1 VSTEATPAADRLVF
15 RVRSSTSSTDLGSA
29 VAHGVMGGRE
39 VEMRAVGAGAIN
51 QAVNAM
57 GTAMAHPGTGST
69 DGGTLVPRTGMA
81 KSGDPTAGGKANR
94 RNILAER
101 GGPCGGIQ
109 VNRHYT
115 GEASAEATTRN
126 VYRLRSAFGAG
137 PEFRSGAG
145 RG

>member
-1 VSTEATPAADRLVF
+1 MAHWTPPNRGVTSALRTIPTG
-15 RVRSSTSSTDLGSA
+15 SSFPL
-29 VAHGVMGGRE
+29 
-39 VEMRAVGAGAIN
+39 
-51 QAVNAM
+51 M